1 MKRKLSEI
9 EIDKIVEEQAR
20 DNSAWEKPIRIRKT
34 KSAAL
39 SIPADLA
46 SRAAFLARLHR
57 EPGIQEWLMRII
69 RERIEMEEV
78 AFIEAKRDISAK
90 SGV

>member
-9 EIDKIVEEQAR
+9 EIDNIVEEQAR
-20 DNSAWEKPIRIRKT
+20 DNTAWEKPIRIRKT
-34 KSAAL
+34 KSAAF

-46 SRAAFLARLHR
+46 SRAAFLAKLHR
-57 EPGIQEWLMRII
+57 EPGIEEWLMRII

-78 AFIEAKRDISAK
+78 AFIEAKREISAK